1 MFKPMIAQLGWNRA
15 SISLA
20 FFLNMTIFALTLT
33 IAGRFY
39 DRYGPKWVIFIS
51 TVFMA
56 AGYMCTSI
64 IESLWE
70 FYVYYGIVT
79 AIGVGGAS
87 VPFVAALMSKWFE
100 KRRGLAISLA
110 LTGVCI
116 GQFALVPVFTAFVLH
131 YDWRASYFLIGI
143 IIFAVN
149 TFLAFAVIKGD
160 PQDMGVSPIGR
171 RVQPEI
177 AEEKGQTNTGEQSV
191 DLGLKDA
198 MRTYSFW
205 FFLIA
210 MFICGSGDFLITAHL
225 IPWVTDYEIPATT
238 AGNMLAWFG
247 LLSMGGILVAGPLSD
262 LIGNKIPIAFCFLL
276 RICLFLF
283 VLKYQNQITFYIF
296 ALAFGF
302 TFLITAPLTTT
313 LAGRLYGFTHVGLL
327 SGFITTIHHFGGGFW
342 AYMGG
347 LIFDRTGSYRLIFIL
362 SAILALIAFLCSM
375 FIKEKRHVRK
385 LPKIKSV

>member
-1 MFKPMIAQLGWNRA
+1 MFKPMIAQLGWDRA

-56 AGYMCTSI
+56 VGFICISFI
-64 IESLWE
+64 DSLWE
-70 FYVYYGIVT
+70 FYVYYGIVV

-110 LTGVCI
+110 LSGNCI
-116 GQFALVPVFTAFVLH
+116 GQFALVPLFTAFVLH
-131 YDWRASYFLIGI
+131 YDWRASYFLIGLI
-143 IIFAVN
+143 ILVVN
-149 TFLAFAVIKGD
+149 TILAFTVIKGD
-160 PQDMGVSPIGR
+160 PQDLGVTPSGR
-171 RVQPEI
+171 QEQTEI
-177 AEEKGQTNTGEQSV
+177 TDEQGQTSAGDQPA

-205 FFLIA
+205 LFLIV
-210 MFICGSGDFLITAHL
+210 MFVCGSGDFLISAHL
-225 IPWVTDYEIPATT
+225 IPWVTDYDISATT

-247 LLSMGGILVAGPLSD
+247 LMSMGGILVAGPLSD
-262 LIGNKIPIAFCFLL
+262 LIGNKIPIALCFLL
-276 RICLFLF
+276 RICLFLL
-283 VLKYQNQITFYIF
+283 VLKYQNLIAFYVF
-296 ALAFGF
+296 AMAFGF
-302 TFLITAPLTTT
+302 TFLITAPLTAT
-313 LAGRLYGFTHVGLL
+313 LVGRLYGFAHVGLL
-327 SGFITTIHHFGGGFW
+327 SGFVTTIHHFGGGFW

-347 LIFDRTGSYRLIFIL
+347 LIFDKTGSYRLIFLL
-362 SAILALIAFLCSM
+362 SAVLAFIALVCTL
-375 FIKEKRHVRK
+375 FIKEKRHLK
-385 LPKIKSV
+385 KMPKI